1 MIILAAV
8 VAGVTA
14 LFILGPLLGWGSAP
28 AWSAGDEERALRDD
42 HLARRREI
50 LASIKD
56 LEMEFAV
63 GKLTREDFERTREE
77 LTKEA
82 VEQFRRTEPDGAA

>member
-28 AWSAGDEERALRDD
+28 AWIIGDEERALRDD

-56 LEMEFAV
+56 LEMEFAA
-63 GKLTREDFERTREE
+63 GKLTRDDFDRTREE
-77 LTKEA
+77 LTTQA
-82 VEQFRRTEPDGAA
+82 VEHLRRTDPDGAA